1 MAATEMQ
8 PVALTIDEL
17 MYEHRVTW
25 AAAVVGEGVLDLE
38 AVDDPSAALDEAPAA
53 VWLDGYSPAARDA
66 LVRAAERGAQ
76 LVVAVPASTDT
87 GEDLARAL
95 PGATVV
101 PQVPAGGSLI
111 GAAQAGEV
119 RLNEPG
125 AREYAVWLLVCANV
139 DVEEA
144 SARLGVAAG
153 AQLAAQLAR
162 LSEAVEA
169 LREANVRLA
178 REHLGR
184 HDAAA
189 GAVIGRAE
197 RHAQHWREQAEQWR
211 ARFEFEQ
218 ELAIRHHEWFEAARN
233 RLEEPHHRAAERVV
247 AFARR
252 IPGLRWL
259 VKRLRGR

>member
-8 PVALTIDEL
+8 PVALTVDEL
-17 MYEHRVTW
+17 MYEHRVAW

-38 AVDDPSAALDEAPAA
+38 AVDDPSTALADAPAA
-53 VWLDGYSPAARDA
+53 VWLDGYNPAARDA

-76 LVVAVPASTDT
+76 LVVAVPAGTDT

-111 GAAQAGEV
+111 GAARAGEV
-119 RLNEPG
+119 RLSEPG
-125 AREYAVWLLVCANV
+125 AREYAVWLLVCVNV
-139 DVEEA
+139 DVDGA
-144 SARLGVAAG
+144 SAQLGVSAG

-189 GAVIGRAE
+189 GAVVGRAE
-197 RHAQHWREQAEQWR
+197 REAQYWREEAEHWRE
-211 ARFEFEQ
+211 RFDFEQ
-218 ELAIRHHEWFEAARN
+218 QLAIRHHDWFVAARD
-233 RLEEPHHRAAERVV
+233 RLQEPHHRAADAVV
-247 AFARR
+247 AFVRR

-259 VKRLRGR
+259 VRRLRGR